1 MFNLARLALRN
12 VLRNRRRTLITLA
25 ALLVG
30 VGVMVSIRGLMNGFQ
45 RSMVEAVVSGQTGAL
60 QVHKKGYLKNVLA
73 SPLTMDLPATEE
85 FYSKIKAVPHVTA
98 VAPRIMFAG
107 MVNLG
112 DETIFITMQ
121 AVDPDRE
128 FKVCPLRRDTIVDGG
143 KLKDGAVKD
152 AMVVTTEMDKAL
164 RAKAALT
171 KDPPALL
178 APDKDGQ
185 LSGENVSLVG
195 TMALNGP
202 GERKLGLVRIDVA
215 QRLLK
220 MEGRATELLIAVDS
234 IDHIPQVKAALQ
246 QVLGPEYEVSSWEE
260 IAKFVVE
267 ARSRQEVIVKVVAA
281 VFLLLMLLGVANT
294 MLMSVLERTRE
305 IGTMMA
311 VGVRRGKIVA
321 LFLYEAALIGA
332 LGGAIGAV
340 VGSLVTAWLNWR
352 GLEVTAPG
360 SNVPFIMHPYV
371 EPSYIVQVVVVAA
384 LGALLFALYPAWRAS
399 RLRPVEA
406 LAGG

>member
-25 ALLVG
+25 ALLIG

-45 RSMVEAVVSGQTGAL
+45 RSLTEGVISGQTGAL

-73 SPLTMDLPATEE
+73 SPLTLDVPATPE
-85 FYSKIKAVPHVTA
+85 FYSKIKAVAHVTA

-112 DETIFITMQ
+112 EETIFITMQ
-121 AVDPDRE
+121 AVDPALE
-128 FKVCPLRRDTIVDGG
+128 FQVCPLRKGTIVDGG
-143 KLKDGAVKD
+143 RFKDGSVKD

-164 RAKAALT
+164 KAKAALT

-178 APDKDGQ
+178 APDKEGQ

-195 TMALNGP
+195 TLALNGP

-220 MEGRATELLIAVDS
+220 MEGRATELLIAVDNV
-234 IDHIPQVKAALQ
+234 DLIPQIKADLQKAL
-246 QVLGPEYEVSSWEE
+246 GSEYEVSSWDE

-267 ARSRQEVIVKVVAA
+267 ARTRQNVIVQVVAV

-294 MLMSVLERTRE
+294 MLMSVIERTRE

-321 LFLYEAALIGA
+321 LFLYEAAFIGA
-332 LGGAIGAV
+332 LGGAIGAAA
-340 VGSLVTAWLNWR
+340 GSLVTAWLNVR

-360 SNVPFIMHPYV
+360 SNVPFVMHPFV
-371 EPSYIVQVVVVAA
+371 EPGYIAQVVLVAA
-384 LGALLFALYPAWRAS
+384 VGALLFALYPAWRAS